1 MLLKMTNN
9 KSQITNHKSS
19 VKLFLTD
26 VDGCLTDGGMYYS
39 AEGEVLKRFCVYD
52 GMGMVCL
59 QQAGIPCGILTSEN
73 SLVVKARAEKLQLRY
88 LYLGVGSKVNP
99 NCLTKLQAASE
110 ICAQLGITLDEV
122 CYVGDDINDID
133 LLRAVGYPCCPPN
146 ARPEV
151 KALTRAAGAK
161 NDILILTT
169 PGGQGA
175 IREIAD
181 QIRSSIGCSSDADR
195 MLIGCSIRR

>member
-73 SLVVKARAEKLQLRY
+73 SPVVKARAEKLKLQY

-161 NDILILTT
+161 NDIQILAT

>member
-1 MLLKMTNN
+1 MKE
-9 KSQITNHKSS
+9 

-26 VDGCLTDGGMYYS
+26 VDGGLTDAGMYYS
-39 AEGEVLKRFCVYD
+39 AEGEVMTRFCTYD

-73 SLVVKARAEKLQLRY
+73 SMIVKARAEKLKLQY

-99 NCLTKLQAASE
+99 NCLTKLQAAQQ
-110 ICAQLGITLDEV
+110 ICDELGISLGEV
-122 CYVGDDINDID
+122 CYVGDDINDVE
-133 LLRAVGYPCCPPN
+133 LLSHVGYPCCPPN

-151 KALTRAAGAK
+151 LSIPGIHVLK
-161 NDILILTT
+161 T

-175 IREIAD
+175 IREVT
-181 QIRSSIGCSSDADR
+181 DR
-195 MLIGCSIRR
+195 ILEGRE

>member
-73 SLVVKARAEKLQLRY
+73 SPVVKARAEKLKLQY

-151 KALTRAAGAK
+151 KAITRDSGAK
-161 NDILILTT
+161 NDIQILAT

>member
-1 MLLKMTNN
+1 M
-9 KSQITNHKSS
+9 

-26 VDGCLTDGGMYYS
+26 VDGCLTDAGMYYT
-39 AEGEVLKRFCVYD
+39 AEGDVMKKFCTYD

-73 SLVVKARAEKLQLRY
+73 SPIVKARAEKLKLKY

-99 NCLTKLQAASE
+99 DCLTKLEAAQE
-110 ICAQLGITLDEV
+110 ICEELGIELANV
-122 CYVGDDINDID
+122 CYVGDDINDVE
-133 LLRAVGYPCCPPN
+133 LLSKVGYPCCPPN

-151 KALTRAAGAK
+151 KAIQRIQVLK
-161 NDILILTT
+161 T
-169 PGGQGA
+169 PGGEGA

-181 QIRSSIGCSSDADR
+181 EI
-195 MLIGCSIRR
+195 LKNKEL

>member
-1 MLLKMTNN
+1 M
-9 KSQITNHKSS
+9 

-39 AEGEVLKRFCVYD
+39 ANGEELKRFCVYD

-73 SLVVKARAEKLQLRY
+73 SPVVQARAEKLKLRF
-88 LYLGVGSKVNP
+88 LYLGVGSRVNP
-99 NCLTKLQAASE
+99 DCLTKLQAAQQ
-110 ICAQLGITLDEV
+110 ICDQLGITLADV
-122 CYVGDDINDID
+122 CYVGDDINDVE
-133 LLRAVGYPCCPPN
+133 LLSAVGYPYCPPN

-151 KALTRAAGAK
+151 KAIQGIHML
-161 NDILILTT
+161 NT

-175 IREIAD
+175 IRELCDILL
-181 QIRSSIGCSSDADR
+181 SY
-195 MLIGCSIRR
+195 